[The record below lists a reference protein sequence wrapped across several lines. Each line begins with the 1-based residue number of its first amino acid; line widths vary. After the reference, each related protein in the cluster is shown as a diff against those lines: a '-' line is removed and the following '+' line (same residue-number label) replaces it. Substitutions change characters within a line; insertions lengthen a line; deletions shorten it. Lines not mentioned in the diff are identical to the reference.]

1 MNAKRRLLPIAVA
14 VVLTIPLL
22 GVSNCWQ
29 FGVGSP
35 FLRFEA
41 PLYLQLSLP
50 GEIGVDL
57 RMSGL
62 VDEGSLVVELDGTP
76 IDPEDLLPWEHGVS
90 TLLEGVGE
98 GQHRLESRADL
109 RLLFMRFP
117 LVAWTVFDA
126 ADLANA
132 DDCEI
137 LNNEECLLPFPS
149 SRFLEPVGDE
159 TQTGLRTNIPALGL
173 PEPVGDPLDPAPFNL
188 FDGFSPTAQILMHFP
203 QGVDLGASNA
213 PVLLDPLCCA
223 QSSSTPYVDVRTQD
237 GRSVEFDSP
246 SVLLDVDT
254 GERILHWVELDAR
267 ADEPEETPERQVLFL
282 RPGKSLVP
290 GHRYIVAV
298 RGLQDPLGEPVQ
310 PEPAFRALRDRLP
323 STIPALE
330 ARRDHFEDIF
340 RQLWYA
346 DVRRHDLVL
355 AFDFVVRSDQQ
366 LTERLL
372 AMRDDAL
379 AYVDGLDPADVS
391 GFVLDDAFNAANV
404 YGDCSDPGQQIWRHV
419 KGTFEGPYYLT
430 DTVDSFSTVPML
442 NVDENRMPVR
452 IGTHP
457 FNFDIAVPCSVF
469 NEEDLGHP
477 LLLGHGLFGNG
488 AGMVESFAEG
498 GGFIASMEVPYI
510 AGATDWRGLSSLDS
524 IWLALQV
531 IGLPLPY
538 GNRLNNFQAL
548 PDRLKQ
554 GQVNSLVLSHMMKT
568 GFFNRLE
575 ELQRVPGD
583 PSSGVFP
590 GPGQE
595 AFYVGISLGGIMGLH
610 HAALST
616 DIERFN
622 IDVGA
627 INFSML
633 LQRAT
638 PFVVFDDLFVNIG
651 FDDPMSMALGL
662 GLLHELWVSAEP
674 AAYVRHI
681 TGQVDEPL
689 PGTPA
694 KKILMTVAWLDK
706 QVSNQ
711 ASEIAARS
719 LGLESLQGSLQA
731 QLEEMPD
738 GEDGPDGLDS
748 AYVIYDTG
756 SFDVF
761 DPAYD
766 EVVPPL
772 ANLFPSGVCDPH
784 GRQFII
790 PASLDQLA
798 AFLRP
803 DGAIF
808 NFCDGVCDASSNY
821 ERPDGVDE
829 ADLCDPLE

>member
-1 MNAKRRLLPIAVA
+1 MHAKRRLLPIAVA
-14 VVLTIPLL
+14 VLLTLPLL
-22 GVSNCWQ
+22 GVNACQ
-29 FGVGSP
+29 RFGVGGP

-41 PLYLQLSLP
+41 PLYQQLSLP
-50 GEIGVDL
+50 GEIDVDL
-57 RMSGL
+57 RVGQL
-62 VDEGSLVVELDGTP
+62 VDEASLVVEFDGAP
-76 IDPEDLLPWEHGVS
+76 IAPEDLVAWEHGVS

-98 GQHRLESRADL
+98 GQHRLEARADL
-109 RLLFMRFP
+109 RLLFWRIP
-117 LVAWTVFDA
+117 LVAWTLFDA
-126 ADLANA
+126 ADLAHV
-132 DDCEI
+132 DECEI
-137 LNNEECLLPFPS
+137 LNNEECLLPYPS
-149 SRFLEPVGDE
+149 SRFLEEVGDE
-159 TQTGLRTNIPALGL
+159 TRTGLRTNVPALGL
-173 PEPVGDPLDPAPFNL
+173 PQPVGDPLDPAPFNV

-203 QGVDLGASNA
+203 QGVDLEASNA
-213 PVLLDPLCCA
+213 PVLLHPLCCG
-223 QSSSTPYVDVRTQD
+223 QSSATPYVDVRTQD

-246 SVLLDVDT
+246 TVLLDVDT

-267 ADEPEETPERQVLFL
+267 AEGPEEVPDRQLFFL

-298 RGLQDPLGEPVQ
+298 RRLQDPLGEPVR
-310 PEPAFRALRDRLP
+310 PEPAFRALRDRRP

-340 RQLWYA
+340 RELWRA
-346 DVRRHDLVL
+346 GVPRRNLVL
-355 AFDFVVRSDQQ
+355 AFDFVVRSDEQ

-372 AMRDDAL
+372 VMRDDAL
-379 AYVDGLDPADVS
+379 AYVDGIDPADVS

-404 YGDCSDPGQQIWRHV
+404 YGDCSDPAQPIWRRV
-419 KGTFEGPYYLT
+419 KGTFEGPFYLT
-430 DTVDSFSTVPML
+430 ETIDSAANVPIL

-452 IGTHP
+452 NGTHP
-457 FNFDIAVPCSVF
+457 FNFDIAVPCAVYSG
-469 NEEDLGHP
+469 EEPGHP

-488 AGMVESFAEG
+488 AGMVDSFTEG
-498 GGFIASMEVPYI
+498 DGFIASMDVPYI
-510 AGATDWRGLSSLDS
+510 AGATDWRGLSSLDAL
-524 IWLALQV
+524 WLAFQV

-554 GQVNSLVLSHMMKT
+554 GQVNALVLSRMMKT

-583 PSSGVFP
+583 ASSGVFP
-590 GPGQE
+590 GPSQE
-595 AFYVGISLGGIMGLH
+595 AFYVGVSLGGIMGLH

-627 INFSML
+627 INFSLL

-638 PFVVFDDLFVNIG
+638 PFVAFDSLFVNIG
-651 FDDPMSMALGL
+651 LDDPMDMALGI

-674 AAYVRHI
+674 AGYIRHI
-681 TGQVDEPL
+681 TGQVDPPL

-719 LGLESLQGSLQA
+719 LGLASLQGSLQA
-731 QLEEMPD
+731 ELEEMPD
-738 GEDGPDGLDS
+738 LADGPDGLGS

-761 DPAYD
+761 DPAFD
-766 EVVPPL
+766 DVIPPL
-772 ANLFPSGVCDPH
+772 ANLFPSDVCDPH

-798 AFLRP
+798 TFLQP
-803 DGAIF
+803 DGMIF
-808 NFCDGVCDASSNY
+808 NFCEGVCDASSNY